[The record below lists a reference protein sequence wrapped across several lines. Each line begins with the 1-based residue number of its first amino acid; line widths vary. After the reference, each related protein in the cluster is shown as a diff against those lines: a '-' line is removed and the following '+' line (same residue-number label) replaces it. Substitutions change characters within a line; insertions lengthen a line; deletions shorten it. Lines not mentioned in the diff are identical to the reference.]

1 MHRRNIIEGES
12 RELLFDGL
20 VCPGLS
26 SKGSEQDYLDFE
38 KNPVLHIF
46 RSESFTW
53 TDYSLT
59 KRLLVNV

>member
-26 SKGSEQDYLDFE
+26 SQGSEQDYLDFE
-38 KNPVLHIF
+38 KNPVVHILGQKC
-46 RSESFTW
+46 FTW

-59 KRLLVNV
+59 KRLLVNI